1 MLTDIKTVFLPTD
14 FSENANQALPYAA
27 ELALITN
34 ATLTLMYCVEEPFD
48 FAPMVADKKEK
59 IVEKVTARFEKL
71 VADLKK
77 KKRFKDLKVETK
89 LLSGHPVV
97 NIVEEGKADKKGVIV
112 MGTKGATQSRNL
124 IFGSFTTETILQSNI
139 PVLAVPEGSS
149 FNKFKQIVF
158 TTDFH
163 ESDLDILSEVVELT
177 QLFNSKIRV
186 VHIARKKSLE
196 TEIKF
201 RGFRELVKEKHPDA
215 KFTFDLAFEDDFF
228 TGIADYLDDHP
239 ADLLVMVR
247 YKKTFWES
255 LVSRS
260 FTKELGFY
268 SEVPLL
274 VLVGNE
280 IRETEKVT

>member
-1 MLTDIKTVFLPTD
+1 
-14 FSENANQALPYAA
+14 
-27 ELALITN
+27 
-34 ATLTLMYCVEEPFD
+34 
-48 FAPMVADKKEK
+48 
-59 IVEKVTARFEKL
+59 
-71 VADLKK
+71 
-77 KKRFKDLKVETK
+77 
-89 LLSGHPVV
+89 
-97 NIVEEGKADKKGVIV
+97 
-112 MGTKGATQSRNL
+112 L

-139 PVLAVPEGSS
+139 PVLAIPEGST

-163 ESDLDILSEVVELT
+163 EADLDILSEVVELA
-177 QLFNSKIRV
+177 QLFNSNIRV
-186 VHIARKKSLE
+186 VHIAREKNLE

-201 RGFRELVKEKHPDA
+201 RGFRELAKEQNTDA
-215 KFTFDLAFEDDFF
+215 RFTFDLAYEDDFF
-228 TGIADYLDDHP
+228 TGIADYLDDYP

-274 VLVGNE
+274 VLVGSE
-280 IRETEKVT
+280 IRETQKIT